1 MTMGFTILYLC
12 NFVSAHFERTNKSIY
27 RAWSTKRRK
36 TRLDVSVMSRSPHD
50 RDVYSP
56 YISGWWNSGFY
67 LEISSGTFSK
77 LWHAEAHKSQK
88 TSIVTWSSRP
98 RRFPVRQLDIPVNP
112 TSELLVPRPVIA
124 DRFFRIYFINLRA
137 LREIYPTN

>member
-1 MTMGFTILYLC
+1 MFSQCVHWEVIIK
-12 NFVSAHFERTNKSIY
+12 FWTNEWINISRLVDKTKKDKVECQCDEPEP
-27 RAWSTKRRK
+27 AWW
-36 TRLDVSVMSRSPHD
+36 
-50 RDVYSP
+50 DVYSP

-77 LWHAEAHKSQK
+77 LWDAEAHKSQK

-98 RRFPVRQLDIPVNP
+98 RRLPVRQLDIPVNP
-112 TSELLVPRPVIA
+112 TSGRLVPGPVIA

-137 LREIYPTN
+137 RREIYPTN